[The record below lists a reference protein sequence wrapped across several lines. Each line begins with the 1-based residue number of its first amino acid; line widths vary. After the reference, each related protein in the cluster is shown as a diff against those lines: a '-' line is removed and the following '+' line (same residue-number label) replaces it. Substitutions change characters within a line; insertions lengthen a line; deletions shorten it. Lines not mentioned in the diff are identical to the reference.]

1 MNVHLY
7 ILYILLSVI
16 VLHVHYLYPTTMN
29 SYTAV
34 FIQRIGSNL
43 SYLQFNIFLKK
54 SLVLNISVF
63 SPFTHLSSKQNG
75 DIPGDNVSC
84 LIYNEWICRGVIYF
98 WGLPA
103 RPFGNAQGWEGAY
116 WVSTAVGYPWHQHW
130 ISTFQPVLCSGPF
143 KSSSQ
148 SSLRPPP
155 NPHFANTVYLLLD
168 FSLPPFIFLFN
179 GILFSFADRW
189 LSFCWCL
196 RESPWSMAESH
207 HQTKPNRT
215 LYN

>member
-1 MNVHLY
+1 MWVAPNQYYMINAIKGRAHSWLVRFPNPLT
-7 ILYILLSVI
+7 LGSGLGFQ
-16 VLHVHYLYPTTMN
+16 YPKKWE
-29 SYTAV
+29 
-34 FIQRIGSNL
+34 
-43 SYLQFNIFLKK
+43 IFL
-54 SLVLNISVF
+54 
-63 SPFTHLSSKQNG
+63 
-75 DIPGDNVSC
+75 
-84 LIYNEWICRGVIYF
+84 

-155 NPHFANTVYLLLD
+155 NPHFADTAYLLLD

-196 RESPWSMAESH
+196 RESPWSMAQSH

>member
-1 MNVHLY
+1 MFPSSLGRHK
-7 ILYILLSVI
+7 VI
-16 VLHVHYLYPTTMN
+16 FRWHQVNCPKTLHPHNHHNCIIIIIIITASDIRSIWHQLAFFFNSFSLVRFPNPLTTGSGLGFQYPKKWE
-29 SYTAV
+29 
-34 FIQRIGSNL
+34 
-43 SYLQFNIFLKK
+43 IFL
-54 SLVLNISVF
+54 
-63 SPFTHLSSKQNG
+63 
-75 DIPGDNVSC
+75 
-84 LIYNEWICRGVIYF
+84 

-155 NPHFANTVYLLLD
+155 NPHFADTAYLLLD

-196 RESPWSMAESH
+196 RESPWSMAQSH

>member
-1 MNVHLY
+1 M
-7 ILYILLSVI
+7 ILNSEPSRPTKTKTYLTFQPDILPCIPMVGALVVRFPNPLTTGSG
-16 VLHVHYLYPTTMN
+16 LGFQYPKKWE
-29 SYTAV
+29 
-34 FIQRIGSNL
+34 
-43 SYLQFNIFLKK
+43 IFL
-54 SLVLNISVF
+54 
-63 SPFTHLSSKQNG
+63 
-75 DIPGDNVSC
+75 
-84 LIYNEWICRGVIYF
+84 

-155 NPHFANTVYLLLD
+155 NPHFADTAYLLLD

-196 RESPWSMAESH
+196 RESPWSMAQSH

>member
-1 MNVHLY
+1 MQFIVSRCACRFREHVSPAFLKALMNVHLY

-54 SLVLNISVF
+54 NLVLNISVF

-84 LIYNEWICRGVIYF
+84 LIYNE
-98 WGLPA
+98 
-103 RPFGNAQGWEGAY
+103 
-116 WVSTAVGYPWHQHW
+116 
-130 ISTFQPVLCSGPF
+130 
-143 KSSSQ
+143 
-148 SSLRPPP
+148 
-155 NPHFANTVYLLLD
+155 
-168 FSLPPFIFLFN
+168 
-179 GILFSFADRW
+179 
-189 LSFCWCL
+189 
-196 RESPWSMAESH
+196 
-207 HQTKPNRT
+207 
-215 LYN
+215 